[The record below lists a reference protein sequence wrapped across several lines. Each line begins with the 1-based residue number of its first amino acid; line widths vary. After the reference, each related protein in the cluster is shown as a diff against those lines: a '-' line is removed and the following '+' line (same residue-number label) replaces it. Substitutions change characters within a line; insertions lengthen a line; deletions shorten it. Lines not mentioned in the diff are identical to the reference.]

1 MACIKQ
7 NYEKLL
13 LPERITW
20 APSASFNVYIL
31 EKRECDFFF
40 FLLCYVIDIW
50 IYHES
55 YISKSRDNYS
65 TVQWCA
71 NNEDLSKTLEVAD
84 VVIDIKKRRGSQ
96 NRKYSDKVKG

>member
-31 EKRECDFFF
+31 EKGSVIFFK
-40 FLLCYVIDIW
+40 LCYVIDIW
-50 IYHES
+50 IYHGS

-84 VVIDIKKRRGSQ
+84 VVIDIIKRRGSQ
-96 NRKYSDKVKG
+96 IRKYTDKVKG

>member
-1 MACIKQ
+1 MFTFWKKGSVIFIFL
-7 NYEKLL
+7 KL
-13 LPERITW
+13 
-20 APSASFNVYIL
+20 F
-31 EKRECDFFF
+31 
-40 FLLCYVIDIW
+40 YVIDIW
-50 IYHES
+50 IYHGS

-96 NRKYSDKVKG
+96 IRKYTDKVKG